1 MYAKF
6 RRFLDTTAFIHLIDI
21 FLYWESGFL
30 GSEDKSAAEN
40 GSSLVTKKSRNKRL
54 EIEIDFAKPYGN
66 EISDVFAPPKNPK
79 SLLLPANRAP
89 SNTTLPE
96 DCHYQPEDLVKLF
109 LLPNVMVILVTYIWT
124 CSIFPEAL

>member
-1 MYAKF
+1 M
-6 RRFLDTTAFIHLIDI
+6 
-21 FLYWESGFL
+21 
-30 GSEDKSAAEN
+30 
-40 GSSLVTKKSRNKRL
+40 
-54 EIEIDFAKPYGN
+54 EIEIDFTKPYGN

-89 SNTTLPE
+89 CNTTLPE

-109 LLPNVMVILVTYIWT
+109 LLPNVMVILFAYIWT